1 MSSGGSNYSTGATGG
16 GNQVRIDSPASQG
29 GYGIAPPVNNNAA
42 PGGKGGFPSVQ
53 NPYQQQPQMY
63 MPPQQPS
70 FYQQAFTQPRMQ
82 APQMQYGL
90 GGLRQGFNNARP
102 ELRSRQLGLNN
113 EVARPSP
120 YQTQYPVGPT
130 PPQTGGALQDAFGGY
145 FQPGK
150 GSVASPQFSE
160 PDPNTRMSTQAL
172 IPATQNGV
180 SGYYTDG
187 SQRNFVPYSQSGR
200 GQSPF
205 NPYSQQ
211 QSQLLALQQQGQQ
224 PFVETDDDF
233 NKRVAKRE
241 ADYYAEMESIYG
253 KERANEL
260 RKLEGP
266 INFAAGST
274 RGANVGGIG

>member
-29 GYGIAPPVNNNAA
+29 GYGIAPPANNNAA

-160 PDPNTRMSTQAL
+160 PDPNTTLVYPGGSPERLELRPDLAGQSPPREVPEFDPNTRMSTQAL

-211 QSQLLALQQQGQQ
+211 QAQQSALAVARQHDQAMRQAGAQ
-224 PFVETDDDF
+224 P
-233 NKRVAKRE
+233 
-241 ADYYAEMESIYG
+241 YG
-253 KERANEL
+253 WHNGLWNA
-260 RKLEGP
+260 
-266 INFAAGST
+266 
-274 RGANVGGIG
+274 